1 MLYEKIKEWIAV
13 HWKECVCLICSCIL
27 AFIFYGIYAYPHYA
41 TDTYKIVNTIKFSPE
56 MIWNDYTVPYIKV
69 GRYTLGLMMYVLSF
83 FGVNPLVNNIFS
95 NSVSILFFGISL
107 FLVVWKINER
117 YSKSKVQIIEIFI
130 YTVPIFLNP
139 LYTDWFQ
146 FPECVFY
153 YSLGLMLMT
162 REVLKICFEKMDIKS
177 GIKSF
182 LSLFIIFGI
191 YQMLINIFAI
201 LVVVFLLINWNENE
215 NKSWRVYIKRVLYT
229 GICYL
234 VCSLSQIAII
244 KIVASGLRM
253 NSDIKTN
260 LFTVIRMQPV
270 LWSMTTTGAFDLTL
284 ILATVII
291 VGYLIFSVIK
301 NKNIKNYYILAII
314 GGTIAICVFMFSTH
328 ILAEPWLSQRTTV
341 MLYAFPSFFLL
352 IAFVVNKKNIHYNL
366 AKVIT
371 IALMLSLIGNYM
383 YRANNIAIGMQKTN
397 LADKIIVQQV
407 MQKINE
413 YESEKGIEIRK
424 ISFKND
430 KYISWSYP
438 DVFCMFD
445 LNVRAWAVDWARAN
459 MFRLYSGR
467 YFEEVPMKEEVYSKY
482 FQDKN
487 WDIFQEAQIQ
497 IIDDVAYIMV
507 Y

>member
-1 MLYEKIKEWIAV
+1 M
-13 HWKECVCLICSCIL
+13 
-27 AFIFYGIYAYPHYA
+27 
-41 TDTYKIVNTIKFSPE
+41 
-56 MIWNDYTVPYIKV
+56 
-69 GRYTLGLMMYVLSF
+69 
-83 FGVNPLVNNIFS
+83 
-95 NSVSILFFGISL
+95 
-107 FLVVWKINER
+107 
-117 YSKSKVQIIEIFI
+117 
-130 YTVPIFLNP
+130 
-139 LYTDWFQ
+139 
-146 FPECVFY
+146 
-153 YSLGLMLMT
+153 
-162 REVLKICFEKMDIKS
+162 
-177 GIKSF
+177 
-182 LSLFIIFGI
+182 
-191 YQMLINIFAI
+191 
-201 LVVVFLLINWNENE
+201 
-215 NKSWRVYIKRVLYT
+215 
-229 GICYL
+229 
-234 VCSLSQIAII
+234 
-244 KIVASGLRM
+244 
-253 NSDIKTN
+253 
-260 LFTVIRMQPV
+260 
-270 LWSMTTTGAFDLTL
+270 
-284 ILATVII
+284 
-291 VGYLIFSVIK
+291 
-301 NKNIKNYYILAII
+301 
-314 GGTIAICVFMFSTH
+314 
-328 ILAEPWLSQRTTV
+328 
-341 MLYAFPSFFLL
+341 
-352 IAFVVNKKNIHYNL
+352 NKKNIHYNL

-371 IALMLSLIGNYM
+371 IALMLSLIGNYI